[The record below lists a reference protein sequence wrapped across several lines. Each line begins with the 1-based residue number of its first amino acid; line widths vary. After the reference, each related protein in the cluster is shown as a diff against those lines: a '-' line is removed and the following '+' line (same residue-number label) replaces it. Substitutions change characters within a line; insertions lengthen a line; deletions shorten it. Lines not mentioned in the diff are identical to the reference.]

1 MSHPLAR
8 PGYDEDPR
16 ARQPQPGAED
26 VAEGPDGAVQA
37 GESLWRLATRRFF
50 RNPWAVGGLVV
61 LLFFVGVAVAAP
73 WLAPY
78 PPDQIDLLNVDA
90 PPSPQHWLGTDDIGR
105 DILSRLIYGSRVS
118 LLVGFSVAAGTVLL
132 GSLVGAVAGYFGGWV
147 DTVLMRLIDVML
159 SFPALFLNI
168 LVLAIFGTDFKYLI
182 LILVLTSWMGVAR
195 LVRGQFLQLREMQ
208 YVEAAR
214 AIGTPAWEIMI
225 HHLLRNATAPI
236 IVHATLTV
244 GGAILAESALSF
256 LGLGVQPPQTSWG
269 QMLNNAQQYMLTNP
283 MRAVYPGACIFLTVL
298 AVNFVGD
305 GIRDAFDPRQ
315 KERVRRRWRV
325 AAAFGRAPAEE
336 PATTVGQRAGG
347 PERQSRGAA
356 RGEGWAQPG
365 AREGG
370 RRR

>member
-1 MSHPLAR
+1 MSQPLAR
-8 PGYDEDPR
+8 PGYGESG
-16 ARQPQPGAED
+16 ARQPGAGDPVERPAGT
-26 VAEGPDGAVQA
+26 VEA
-37 GESLWRLATRRFF
+37 GESLWRLAARRFF

-61 LLFFVGVAVAAP
+61 LLFFVVVAVAAP

-90 PPSPQHWLGTDDIGR
+90 PPSPEHWLGTDGIGR

-168 LVLAIFGTDFKYLI
+168 LVLAMFGTHFTYLI

-225 HHLLRNATAPI
+225 NHLLRNATAPI
-236 IVHATLTV
+236 IVNATLMI

-283 MRAVYPGACIFLTVL
+283 MLAVYPGACIFLTVL

-305 GIRDAFDPRQ
+305 GIRDAFDPRH
-315 KERVRRRWRV
+315 KERVRRAWRV
-325 AAAFGRAPAEE
+325 AAAFGRAPVEE
-336 PATTVGQRAGG
+336 PVTTAGRREDPPAG
-347 PERQSRGAA
+347 HPRGAA
-356 RGEGWAQPG
+356 GAEGLPRRGV
-365 AREGG
+365 REGG
-370 RRR
+370 LRW